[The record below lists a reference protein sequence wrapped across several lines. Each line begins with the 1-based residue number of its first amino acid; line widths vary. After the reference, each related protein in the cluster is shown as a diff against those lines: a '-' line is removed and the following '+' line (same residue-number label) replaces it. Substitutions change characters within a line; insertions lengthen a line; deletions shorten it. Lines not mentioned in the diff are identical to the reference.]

1 MRKEGEWEE
10 ESKSWFGSK
19 SFFHPTSSHSHSLSL
34 SLSFSRSLTYLRA
47 NTPTYIHTKYSLI
60 FLLFICAC
68 LQNEVYYIIHYIIH
82 LCTNVNFI
90 GLWVR
95 MVVCMCTEK
104 KLMNE
109 NSCYDSQ
116 SFVQDP
122 VAIAHCGI
130 SENFHKI
137 SHSLLQTKAMLPIGL
152 RNIWVPH
159 FHTPYSNQPIQVSTI
174 SCCCIQHQSVN

>member
-19 SFFHPTSSHSHSLSL
+19 SFFHPTSSHSLSL
-34 SLSFSRSLTYLRA
+34 FFSLTNIPTCKHTYIH
-47 NTPTYIHTKYSLI
+47 TYIHTKYSLI

-68 LQNEVYYIIHYIIH
+68 LQYEVYYIIHYIIY
-82 LCTNVNFI
+82 LSTNVNFI

-104 KLMNE
+104 RLMNE